1 MQRTARRGGLPC
13 GEIAMRKRA
22 VLFAIFQ
29 FLISVFLF
37 VPAGRAQSLAQDLAA
52 LTARPAVTGY
62 EQALA
67 AEIEKQLE
75 KFKPQRDN
83 LGNLWV
89 TLGSGGPTRLIVAPL
104 DEPGYIVSGITDDG
118 YLRVQR
124 LPQAAPH
131 GLFDQLFAAQ
141 PVVIHTRA
149 GKWVY
154 GVVAGLSTHLQGG
167 RRDAPR
173 TNHPDELFV
182 DIGASSAAEV
192 RRAGVELLDPI
203 GLDRELRWMSGGRV
217 TAPGVGDRFG
227 AAALLELLRRVDAK
241 KLTGTLIVAFVT
253 QHWAGVRGLD
263 RLTQHSKADE
273 AIFVGRFRRA
283 PSGGP
288 GGAAAAAQRQQ
299 QPAARRA
306 PGKEPGS
313 GALIA
318 SQNPDAALEG
328 LPADLKKLAEEQS
341 IPLATDF
348 SAPLPRASYTQGPAL
363 PPRVAHLGIAAAW
376 PSTPAEFLSLGDLD
390 QLVRLLEAYAQ
401 GTASPP
407 AAWSEPVA
415 ELKPTPAK
423 PKVAPGVTEIL
434 KSLVET
440 YGMSG
445 YETAV
450 REEIARLLPA
460 WAKPETDADGNLI
473 LRWKDP
479 AAKKAPKILFV
490 AHSDEI
496 GYLVRA
502 IAKDGRLEVQ
512 SRGGGTVYFFAGH
525 AMLVQTANGVRAG
538 VMELPAG
545 WDAPDFQWPAG
556 PQAGPLRVDVGA
568 RSAAEV
574 EQLGIKVNDWITVPK
589 KYRKLFGARA
599 NGRSFDDRVGCTALV
614 SAVWALG
621 PSLAG
626 RDITFVWATREE
638 VGLEG
643 ALAVARKRAA
653 EGDAPDFVFAVD
665 TFVSSDSPLES
676 PRFADAPIGK
686 GFVVRAVDNSNIARR
701 DLVDR
706 VIKIARANQIP
717 VQWGVTGGGNDGATF
732 LHTGSLDIPIGWALR
747 YSHSPGEVIDT
758 RDVEALA
765 RIVTMLSRH
774 W

>member
-1 MQRTARRGGLPC
+1 M
-13 GEIAMRKRA
+13 AMRKG
-22 VLFAIFQ
+22 VLLDSILSILF
-29 FLISVFLF
+29 FLSLF
-37 VPAGRAQSLAQDLAA
+37 PGNSHAQSLAQDLAL

-67 AEIEKQLE
+67 EEIEKRLE
-75 KFKPQRDN
+75 KFKPQHDN
-83 LGNLWV
+83 LGNLWI
-89 TLGSGGPTRLIVAPL
+89 TLGSGSPTRLIVAPL
-104 DEPGYIVSGITDDG
+104 DEPGYIVSGITEDG

-141 PVVIHTRA
+141 PVVIHTHA

-154 GVVAGLSTHLQGG
+154 GVVAGLSTHLQAG

-173 TNHPDELFV
+173 TNHTDELYV
-182 DIGASSAAEV
+182 DIGASNPAEV
-192 RRAGVELLDPI
+192 RRAGVELLDPL
-203 GLDRELRWMSGGRV
+203 GLDRELRWMGGGRV
-217 TAPGVGDRFG
+217 TAPGVGDRFA
-227 AAALLELLRRVDAK
+227 AAALLELLRRVDAR

-253 QHWAGVRGLD
+253 QQWANVRGLD
-263 RLTQHSKADE
+263 RLTQHTKADE
-273 AIFVGRFRRA
+273 AIYVGRLRR
-283 PSGGP
+283 GGGLP
-288 GGAAAAAQRQQ
+288 GGAAAAAAQRQQ
-299 QPAARRA
+299 QAQPPPALRL
-306 PGKEPGS
+306 PKKEPGS
-313 GALIA
+313 GVLFATQI
-318 SQNPDAALEG
+318 PDAALEG
-328 LPADLKKLAEEQS
+328 LAAELKKLADEQS
-341 IPLATDF
+341 IPASSDY

-363 PPRVAHLGIAAAW
+363 PARLAHLGVAVAW
-376 PSTPAEFLSLGDLD
+376 PSTPAEFVSMGDLD
-390 QLVRLLEAYAQ
+390 QLVRLLETYAQ
-401 GTASPP
+401 GIASPP
-407 AAWSEPVA
+407 ATSSEPVA

-434 KSLVET
+434 QSLVES

-460 WAKPETDADGNLI
+460 WAKPETDTDGNLI

-496 GYLVRA
+496 GYLAQR
-502 IAKDGRLEVQ
+502 IAPDGRLEVR
-512 SRGGGTVYFFAGH
+512 SRGGGTIYFFAGH
-525 AMLVQTANGVRAG
+525 AVLVHTAKGVRAG

-545 WDAPDFQWPAG
+545 WDAPNFQWPAG

-574 EQLGIKVNDWITVPK
+574 EAMGIQVNDWITVPK
-589 KYRKLFGARA
+589 KYRKLFSARA
-599 NGRSFDDRVGCTALV
+599 NGRSFDDRVGCTALI
-614 SAVWALG
+614 SAAWALG

-653 EGDAPDFVFAVD
+653 ENDAPDFVFAVD

-676 PRFADAPIGK
+676 PRFANARIGK

-706 VIKIARANQIP
+706 VIKLARLNQIP

-732 LHTGSLDIPIGWALR
+732 LHTGSLDIPIGWPLR

-758 RDVEALA
+758 RDVEALT
-765 RIVTMLSRH
+765 RIVAALARS